1 MALIDDLISELPA
14 GDERTQIIEELAR
27 FRKRIGFGVKWE
39 EHDEYI
45 PLWGLPIEAN
55 SMVVKWNLPYVIAPP
70 RAGGNQGGVT
80 REQAYREGFQG
91 YIVESSVQ
99 LDELNLVQLQQVLQ
113 DDNAEHPEAEDEEAL
128 RVQIEAYGGC
138 TTIRHHRGG
147 EVEHVLTRT
156 LVRIA
161 KGQEEI
167 IPLLRYLQTIVHPN
181 AEEVSTTH
189 AVIESENIVAL
200 HILRS
205 THRRSFDLIYLDPP
219 YNAQQRDWKYN
230 NDYVDP
236 EDGYKHSK
244 WMAFIHHRLEIAKE
258 LLAEDGVVV
267 VAIDENEH
275 ANLVLLLQKMWPD
288 RAVVSVAIQHNTKG
302 IRGDDFRMNNDFA
315 VFVYCPIRGGRMSP
329 KQRKEIDD
337 RGFMKYNL
345 GDNQP
350 NQVYPSLYPFIINPE
365 NGEIIDIG
373 DTPDAIPAER
383 NVVRVD
389 GNIEVWPFDSDG
401 CTRTWSNGRATA
413 IQRVN
418 EGIIYARNTRNHW
431 DIRKITSENPYFSL
445 WAEKKY
451 DNQIQGTNLLKKVFE
466 TSPFPYPKSI
476 ATMIDVILA
485 TTRDRPEAKI
495 LDFFG
500 GSGTTLHATMVVN
513 EMYGGQRQCIL
524 VSAAEVNGEISIDD
538 GEGEMRTVE
547 HWGHLASQGHTPT
560 DDEWLQAGVIRS
572 ATLPRLDYFVRG
584 VSHDGTDII
593 GDYLS
598 GYNYNVNRV
607 IEFLRIPQDTSPIL
621 VRELTQ
627 ESIGHARPFYVS
639 RTKPIA
645 ALWDADN
652 AESSDAFIHA
662 IGNLPQNTKLELVF
676 IRTDDEGLF
685 ANLQTQIQDALVNI
699 PEVQENTRAMSLGF
713 PNQAIECFQLIY
725 GNRINL
731 LYNDDFTSMREIS
744 WLYAHSTQRYQ
755 NPPEDYAI
763 ATEDGEMI
771 GSADGAIIHHGFER
785 QYESALASSN
795 RGRHVIS
802 LPHTLL
808 EYANHARI
816 LPNQKIGGE
825 EE

>member
-1 MALIDDLISELPA
+1 MARIDDLISGLRA

-39 EHDEYI
+39 EHEEYI

-55 SMVVKWNLPYVIAPP
+55 SMVVKWNLPYV
-70 RAGGNQGGVT
+70 T
-80 REQAYREGFQG
+80 RDGGFQG

-99 LDELNLVQLQQVLQ
+99 LDELTLEQVQQALQ
-113 DDNAEHPEAEDEEAL
+113 DDNVEHPEAEGEEAL
-128 RVQIEAYGGC
+128 RVLIEACGGC
-138 TTIRHHRGG
+138 TTIRPHGGG

-161 KGQEEI
+161 IGQEEI
-167 IPLLRYLQTIVHPN
+167 IPLLRHLRTIVHPD

-200 HILRS
+200 HLLRS

-244 WMAFIHHRLEIAKE
+244 WMAFIHHRLKIAKE

-288 RAVVSVAIQHNTKG
+288 RKVVSVAIQHNTKG

-329 KQRKEIDD
+329 KQRKEIDE

-383 NVVRVD
+383 NVVRGD

-401 CTRTWSNGRATA
+401 NTRTWSNGRATA
-413 IQRVN
+413 RQRVN
-418 EGIIYARNTRNHW
+418 EGIIYARNTGNHW

-451 DNQIQGTNLLKKVFE
+451 DNQIHGTNLLKKVFE
-466 TSPFPYPKSI
+466 TSPFPFPKSI

-524 VSAAEVNGEISIDD
+524 VSAAEVNGNIRIDG
-538 GEGEMRTVE
+538 GEGDMRTVE

-593 GDYLS
+593 GDYVS
-598 GYNYNVNRV
+598 GYNYNANRV
-607 IEFLRIPQDTSPIL
+607 IEFLQIPQDTPPTL

-627 ESIGHARPFYVS
+627 EPVGHNQPFYVS
-639 RTKPIA
+639 RTRPIA
-645 ALWDADN
+645 ALWDT
-652 AESSDAFIHA
+652 ESSDAFIHE
-662 IGNLPQNTKLELVF
+662 ISNLPQNTKLERVF
-676 IRTDDEGLF
+676 IRTDDGGLF

-699 PEVQENTRAMSLGF
+699 PGVQENTRAMSLGF

-725 GNRINL
+725 GDRISL

-763 ATEDGEMI
+763 ATEGGEMI

-795 RGRHVIS
+795 PGRHVIS

-808 EYANHARI
+808 EYATHARI

>member
-1 MALIDDLISELPA
+1 MALIDDLISGLPA

-39 EHDEYI
+39 EHEEYV

-55 SMVVKWNLPYVIAPP
+55 SMVVKWNLPYV
-70 RAGGNQGGVT
+70 T
-80 REQAYREGFQG
+80 RDGGFQG

-99 LDELNLVQLQQVLQ
+99 LDELTLEQVQQALQ
-113 DDNAEHPEAEDEEAL
+113 DDNVEHPEAEDEEAL
-128 RVQIEAYGGC
+128 RVQIEACGGC
-138 TTIRHHRGG
+138 TTIRPHGGG

-161 KGQEEI
+161 TGQEEI
-167 IPLLRYLQTIVHPN
+167 IPLLRHLQTIVHPN
-181 AEEVSTTH
+181 AEEVSATH

-200 HILRS
+200 HLLRS

-219 YNAQQRDWKYN
+219 YNAQQKDWKYN

-236 EDGYKHSK
+236 KDGYKHSR
-244 WMAFIHHRLEIAKE
+244 WMSFIDHRLKIAKE

-267 VAIDENEH
+267 VAIDENEI
-275 ANLVLLLQKMWPD
+275 ANLVLLLHKLWPD
-288 RAVVSVAIQHNTKG
+288 MQVTIIPIRHNPKG
-302 IRGDDFRMNNDFA
+302 IQGDDFSIMNDYA
-315 VFVYCPIRGGRMSP
+315 VFVHPKGRISKEDVEDLKSKTVLLTGQNAPKGVYSP
-329 KQRKEIDD
+329 RAYPVVINEHGIILEI
-337 RGFMKYNL
+337 GEAPGENEV
-345 GDNQP
+345 P
-350 NQVYPSLYPFIINPE
+350 N
-365 NGEIIDIG
+365 
-373 DTPDAIPAER
+373 ER
-383 NVVRVD
+383 NVVRENGD
-389 GNIEVWPFDSDG
+389 IEVWPLDSDG
-401 CTRTWSNGRATA
+401 DLRRWRLNPATLQERLNRGWIFA
-413 IQRVN
+413 TN
-418 EGIIYARNTRNHW
+418 KEHYW
-431 DIRKITSENPYFSL
+431 DIDEAKTEKEYGSL
-445 WAEKKY
+445 WTSKKY
-451 DNQIQGTNLLKKVFE
+451 DNQSHGTRLLDKVFDNR
-466 TSPFPYPKSI
+466 PFNYPKSI
-476 ATMIDVILA
+476 YTMADVILA
-485 TTRDRPEAKI
+485 ATKDRPEAKV

-513 EMYGGQRQCIL
+513 AMDGGERQCIL
-524 VSAAEVNGEISIDD
+524 VSASEVNGKITDPANETRKI
-538 GEGEMRTVE
+538 E
-547 HWGHLASQGHTPT
+547 HWSHLVAQGFTPL
-560 DDEWLQAGVIRS
+560 DNEWLQEGVIRS
-572 ATLPRLDYFVRG
+572 ATLPRLEYFTRG
-584 VSHDGTDII
+584 TNENNEAIQGSYEVGFNHESRREIA
-593 GDYLS
+593 
-598 GYNYNVNRV
+598 
-607 IEFLRIPQDTSPIL
+607 FLQIPTATEPITVKRLLGESVGHNSP
-621 VRELTQ
+621 
-627 ESIGHARPFYVS
+627 SYVS
-639 RTKPIA
+639 SNSSIA
-645 ALWDADN
+645 ALWDS
-652 AESSDAFIHA
+652 ESNEHQDSFIES
-662 IGNLPQNTKLELVF
+662 IGNLNVTSKLQRVF
-676 IRTDDEGLF
+676 IRTDNDELYNLLVTRVREALPQITESQ
-685 ANLQTQIQDALVNI
+685 ANR
-699 PEVQENTRAMSLGF
+699 RAMSLGF